1 MSKNFGN
8 QDPWDQTEAAQV
20 ARPAPNDTATGF
32 FRDWAAAIFWLGV
45 IGLVPP
51 FTAGGVIAMVVG
63 AVFWTLSPVVQM
75 NENATMAET
84 KRTGNGCGPFLV
96 TCAVMICVGVIVLAL
111 GAGAIDAM
119 IAAGMVQP

>member
-1 MSKNFGN
+1 MAKNFGRV
-8 QDPWDQTEAAQV
+8 DPWDQAEAQ
-20 ARPAPNDTATGF
+20 PAPLAPPNDTATGF
-32 FRDWAAAIFWLGV
+32 MRDWAAAIFWLGV

-51 FTAGGVIAMVVG
+51 FTPGGVILIVVG
-63 AVFWTLSPVVQM
+63 GVFWALCPVVQL

-111 GAGAIDAM
+111 GVGALDAM
-119 IAAGMVQP
+119 IERGMVQP